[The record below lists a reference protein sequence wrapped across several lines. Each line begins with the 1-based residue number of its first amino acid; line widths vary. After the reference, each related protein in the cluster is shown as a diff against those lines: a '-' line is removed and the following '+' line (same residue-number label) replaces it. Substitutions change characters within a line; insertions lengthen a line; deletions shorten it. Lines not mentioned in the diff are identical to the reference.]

1 MQRHLVPLSAVLLA
15 GVVLTGT
22 AGAQDKKELAFVVNG
37 ASDFWKLAEAG
48 VKKAQGE
55 LPNYDLQFKYP
66 EQAAAAVQQRLM
78 DDLVAAGVDAIMV
91 SAVDPK
97 TSTEALNRIGG
108 QVPLFTTDSD
118 APDSNRIAYIGSSN
132 TDAGKQAGEIM
143 LKAMPDGGKCMG
155 FVGLPGADNA
165 RERIEGVREVIKGS
179 KVELVDVRGDD
190 IDQTRAK
197 RNVEDTLAANPDINC
212 MVGFYSYNPP
222 RIYEVLKEAGRLG
235 DIKVIAFDEDPITL
249 GGVREGT
256 IAGTVVQQPYEWGY
270 QGMKLMAKYLEGDK
284 SGIPANELIII
295 PTKII
300 DKGNVDAF
308 EAELDRAHQGLSAG
322 REPGRRRRAARPGPM
337 AEALLQLSGITKTYP
352 GVVALGG
359 VDLALHARRGA
370 GPDRRERRRQV
381 DPGEDPGRHHPAV
394 ERHDPDRRRR
404 RMTGSP
410 WARRSRPASPSSTRS
425 STCSTISTSR
435 PTCSSAAS
443 RAGAGRCG

>member
-1 MQRHLVPLSAVLLA
+1 MPMKRLFLTSVAALALTFAAIGGQAADQKTLV
-15 GVVLTGT
+15 
-22 AGAQDKKELAFVVNG
+22 FVVNG

-55 LPNYDLQFKYP
+55 LPNYKLEFKYP

-78 DDLVAAGVDAIMV
+78 DDLVAAGVSAIMV

-97 TSTEALNRIGG
+97 TSTDALNRIGS

-118 APDSNRIAYIGSSN
+118 APASNRVAYIGSSN

-143 LKAMPDGGKCMG
+143 LKAMPNGGKCMG

-165 RERIEGVREVIKGS
+165 RERIEGVKSTIAGS

-212 MVGFYSYNPP
+212 MVGFYSYNTP
-222 RIYEVLKEAGRLG
+222 RIYEVLKDSGKLG
-235 DIKVIAFDEDPITL
+235 QIKVIGFDEDPITL

-256 IAGTVVQQPYEWGY
+256 IEGTVVQQPYEWGY

-284 SGIPANELIII
+284 SMIPANKLIIV

-300 DKGNVDAF
+300 DKSNVDAF
-308 EAELDRAHQGLSAG
+308 ETELKARVAG
-322 REPGRRRRAARPGPM
+322 K
-337 AEALLQLSGITKTYP
+337 S
-352 GVVALGG
+352 
-359 VDLALHARRGA
+359 
-370 GPDRRERRRQV
+370 
-381 DPGEDPGRHHPAV
+381 
-394 ERHDPDRRRR
+394 
-404 RMTGSP
+404 
-410 WARRSRPASPSSTRS
+410 
-425 STCSTISTSR
+425 
-435 PTCSSAAS
+435 
-443 RAGAGRCG
+443 